1 MGCAST
7 EIELPKEFDY
17 CFSPYEL
24 SHIKELKTP
33 EKLEDIKKA
42 RKEGNIKE
50 RDENIFP
57 LFRKVDINFTKK
69 NTEFKEYLVLYLN
82 DNFNKE
88 IVEYDYIPTFSL
100 LNCIEKTEVQKYIKY
115 AKVNNDSR
123 AIISLEAKND
133 TEIEGNPIKIY
144 LKFKIPQNYKEKGL
158 ITLEMGYNI
167 KFIYDNYGFLYIE
180 IYYENDEL
188 KKGTLSLSV
197 DDSYKLCDDF
207 IGDGMKIWEDK
218 VYAFDQEQFNVFLR
232 NKENKINVE
241 KELDKQLLSIFS
253 GDEINQINK
262 SLNMLR

>member
-1 MGCAST
+1 M
-7 EIELPKEFDY
+7 
-17 CFSPYEL
+17 
-24 SHIKELKTP
+24 
-33 EKLEDIKKA
+33 EDIKKA

-88 IVEYDYIPTFSL
+88 IVEYDYIPIFSL
-100 LNCIEKTEVQKYIKY
+100 LNCIEKKEVQKYIKY

-133 TEIEGNPIKIY
+133 IKIEGNPIKIY
-144 LKFKIPQNYKEKGL
+144 LKFKIPQNYNEKRL
-158 ITLEMGYNI
+158 ITLEIGYNI
-167 KFIYDNYGFLYIE
+167 KFIYDNYGFLDIE

-197 DDSYKLCDDF
+197 DDSYKLCDDC
-207 IGDGMKIWEDK
+207 ISDGIKIW
-218 VYAFDQEQFNVFLR
+218 
-232 NKENKINVE
+232 KIKYMHLIKNN
-241 KELDKQLLSIFS
+241 FTYF
-253 GDEINQINK
+253 
-262 SLNMLR
+262 